1 MKLKAAIRY
10 QAVELVQCAAVF
22 CLVIGAIVLVVG
34 MFSIANEAHFMV
46 SAMGV
51 LPYVFMP
58 LLALSVY
65 ACDTGFLLRMG
76 LTRSQVLASTAA
88 SFAAACLLLAL
99 VEAACAAVIPQW
111 ALNQS
116 LFLMGHGPQNGPLLD
131 FLFMFLGCAAA
142 SAVGLAFAA
151 LQMRFG
157 TRRVVLIAL
166 AVLIVT
172 SNQLNPR
179 AVSDGWAWLFAL
191 TPGASLANPFV
202 FFVAVTALGLLVTW
216 AVSRRYEVR

>member
-34 MFSIANEAHFMV
+34 LFSMANEAHFMV

-65 ACDTGFLLRMG
+65 SGDTGFLLRMG

-88 SFAAACLLLAL
+88 SFGAACLLLAL

-116 LFLMGHGPQNGPLLD
+116 LFLMGYGPQNGPLLD

-151 LQMRFG
+151 LQMRFS
-157 TRRVVLIAL
+157 TRSVVVAAIAIL
-166 AVLIVT
+166 LVVSSQFSPWTISNVT
-172 SNQLNPR
+172 S
-179 AVSDGWAWLFAL
+179 WLFGLA
-191 TPGASLANPFV
+191 PGASLANPFA
-202 FFVAVTALGLLVTW
+202 FFAAVTALGLLVTW
-216 AVSRRYEVR
+216 AASRRYEVR

>member
-34 MFSIANEAHFMV
+34 LFSMANEAHFMV

-65 ACDTGFLLRMG
+65 AGDTGFLLRMG
-76 LTRSQVLASTAA
+76 LARSQVLASTAA
-88 SFAAACLLLAL
+88 SFGAACLLLAL

-116 LFLMGHGPQNGPLLD
+116 LFLMGYGPQNGPLLD

-157 TRRVVLIAL
+157 MRRVVFVVV
-166 AVLIVT
+166 AVFIVAT
-172 SNQLNPR
+172 SQLNP
-179 AVSDGWAWLFAL
+179 WAIADATSWLFGLA
-191 TPGASLANPFV
+191 PGASLANPFV

-216 AVSRRYEVR
+216 AASHRYEVR

>member
-22 CLVIGAIVLVVG
+22 CLVIGVIIFVVALLA
-34 MFSIANEAHFMV
+34 IANEAHFMV
-46 SAMGV
+46 SAMG
-51 LPYVFMP
+51 FMP
-58 LLALSVY
+58 LSSTPLSVSIY
-65 ACDTGFLLRMG
+65 AGDARFLLRMG

-99 VEAACAAVIPQW
+99 VEAVCAAAIPPW

-116 LFLMGHGPQNGPLLD
+116 LFLMAYGPQNGPLLD

-151 LQMRFG
+151 LQMRFS
-157 TRRVVLIAL
+157 TRSVVVASIAIL
-166 AVLIVT
+166 LVVSSQFSPWTISDVT
-172 SNQLNPR
+172 F
-179 AVSDGWAWLFAL
+179 WLFGLA
-191 TPGASLANPFV
+191 PGASLANPFA
-202 FFVAVTALGLLVTW
+202 FFTAVTALGLLVAW
-216 AVSRRYEVR
+216 AASRRYEVR

>member
-34 MFSIANEAHFMV
+34 LFSMANEAHFMV

-65 ACDTGFLLRMG
+65 AGDTGFLLRMG

-99 VEAACAAVIPQW
+99 VEAVCAAVIPPW
-111 ALNQS
+111 TLNQS
-116 LFLMGHGPQNGPLLD
+116 LFLMAYGPQNGPLLD

-151 LQMRFG
+151 LQMRFS
-157 TRRVVLIAL
+157 TRSVVVAAIAIL
-166 AVLIVT
+166 LVVSNQFSPWTISNVT
-172 SNQLNPR
+172 S
-179 AVSDGWAWLFAL
+179 WLFGLA
-191 TPGASLANPFV
+191 PGASLANPFAL
-202 FFVAVTALGLLVTW
+202 FVVVTALGLLVTW
-216 AVSRRYEVR
+216 AASRRYEVR